1 MFSAIAYLVIGVIIF
16 FYMFIDELKSFRTPT
31 EARPPNYFEYHI
43 DTIIIV
49 LNVMTGIL
57 RITGSV
63 MIIFFITILKIE
75 KKRNESEKNE
85 GLIKIQEEPFRDSI
99 LVLNETNSKFESTM
113 LASKNEVNKH
123 SDRESPLV

>member
-1 MFSAIAYLVIGVIIF
+1 
-16 FYMFIDELKSFRTPT
+16 MFIDELKSFSTPT

-85 GLIKIQEEPFRDSI
+85 SLMKIQEEPMRDSI
-99 LVLNETNSKFESTM
+99 YVLNETNLKIETPIMTSRKDVTVNENT
-113 LASKNEVNKH
+113 KN
-123 SDRESPLV
+123 SDRESPLVKL

>member
-1 MFSAIAYLVIGVIIF
+1 
-16 FYMFIDELKSFRTPT
+16 
-31 EARPPNYFEYHI
+31 
-43 DTIIIV
+43 
-49 LNVMTGIL
+49 MTGIL

-85 GLIKIQEEPFRDSI
+85 GLIKIQEEPLRDSI
-99 LVLNETNSKFESTM
+99 LVLNETNLKFESTM
-113 LASKNEVNKH
+113 MTSKNEVKKQ